1 MVTEASVPEIHAWAD
16 SIMQEWS
23 KQVKLD
29 WKREKRREGMARLRN
44 HRRGELQSMLNERAH
59 LELQYKQQLAHLHRE
74 SSESELSQTLRRLI
88 LESDILRA
96 EYAQHR
102 MKLQQHKRLHSLTQE
117 NLNGFH
123 PEFHDSSNE
132 NVYGASEK
140 SQWVSH
146 PYSSETGWR
155 VHFHRGEP
163 SFYFHPF
170 TQDHFDDVIERTVD
184 IFGENPPYIK
194 QVGTLFGWNLHC
206 ASPTRREDKSIVSH
220 ARFTIRFACSLDEMN
235 MTLVRTKMTALPL
248 LATPPNWNRNQRDQV
263 SIQVLQEFEKD
274 AYVLVCNIPGPV
286 HLRYLYFLRRLTRT
300 LPNGKRK
307 VLYVMIIASSKANE
321 RTRLAEDPQD
331 DVEWVSEGGTFLSLT
346 EVDDGT
352 VSFSYDHWTSCKD
365 DHHAQSLFFQWAQFI
380 SRWSQSVMPP
390 RLLEC

>member
-1 MVTEASVPEIHAWAD
+1 
-16 SIMQEWS
+16 
-23 KQVKLD
+23 
-29 WKREKRREGMARLRN
+29 
-44 HRRGELQSMLNERAH
+44 
-59 LELQYKQQLAHLHRE
+59 
-74 SSESELSQTLRRLI
+74 
-88 LESDILRA
+88 
-96 EYAQHR
+96 
-102 MKLQQHKRLHSLTQE
+102 
-117 NLNGFH
+117 
-123 PEFHDSSNE
+123 
-132 NVYGASEK
+132 
-140 SQWVSH
+140 
-146 PYSSETGWR
+146 
-155 VHFHRGEP
+155 
-163 SFYFHPF
+163 
-170 TQDHFDDVIERTVD
+170 
-184 IFGENPPYIK
+184 
-194 QVGTLFGWNLHC
+194 
-206 ASPTRREDKSIVSH
+206 
-220 ARFTIRFACSLDEMN
+220 MN

-365 DHHAQSLFFQWAQFI
+365 DHHAQSFSFNGL
-380 SRWSQSVMPP
+380 SSSPDGHNR
-390 RLLEC
+390 